1 VKKGYQY
8 QYHFSDKHSSSMYDQ
23 DKRTRKAKTMVAVI
37 KDFLRTEL
45 SSLSLLEIGCS
56 TGILDNYLSEHF
68 GKVVGIDIDE
78 EAIAFANN
86 TFKKDNL
93 EFYVDDAMNLKFVD
107 NLFDVVICAQIYEH
121 MPDAEQ
127 LMSELYRVLKPGG
140 IGYFA
145 AGNRLDI
152 KEHHY
157 NLPFLSV
164 IPRNLAHLY
173 LRIAGKGKFYYE
185 KHLSY
190 WGLKKLV
197 HQFEIHDYTKKII
210 ENTDLFHVYYM
221 LPDGSIKAKTAKFVV
236 NHAYWLCPGYIWL
249 LKKKPRQD

>member
-1 VKKGYQY
+1 MKRGYQY
-8 QYHFSDKHSSSMYDQ
+8 GFSDKHNSSMYDQ
-23 DKRTRKAKTMVAVI
+23 DGRIRKAKTMVAVI
-37 KDFLRTEL
+37 SDFLDTDL

-56 TGILDNYLSEHF
+56 TGIIDNYLSEYF
-68 GKVVGIDIDE
+68 SQVIGTDIDE
-78 EAIAFANN
+78 QAITFANN

-93 EFYVDDAMNLKFVD
+93 KFHIDDAMNLKFPD
-107 NLFDVVICAQIYEH
+107 NSFDVVICAQIYEH

-127 LMSELYRVLKPGG
+127 LMSEIYRVLKPSG
-140 IGYFA
+140 ICYFA

-164 IPRNLAHLY
+164 IPRPLGHIY
-173 LRIAGKGKFYYE
+173 LRLAGKGKFYYE

-197 HQFEIHDYTKKII
+197 YQFEVYDYTKKII
-210 ENTDLFHVYYM
+210 ENADFFQVSYM
-221 LPDGSIKAKTAKFVV
+221 LPDGSVKTKMAKFIV
-236 NHAYWLCPGYIWL
+236 NHIYWLCPGYIWL
-249 LKKKPRQD
+249 LKK

>member
-1 VKKGYQY
+1 MY
-8 QYHFSDKHSSSMYDQ
+8 SRSMYDQ
-23 DKRTRKAKTMVAVI
+23 DERIRKAKTMVAVI
-37 KDFLRTEL
+37 KDFLRSEL

-56 TGILDNYLSEHF
+56 TGIIDNYLSEHF
-68 GKVVGIDIDE
+68 GQVVGIDIDE
-78 EAIAFANN
+78 QAIAFANN

-93 EFYVDDAMNLKFVD
+93 ACYVDDAMNLKFQD

-121 MPDAEQ
+121 MPDAAQ

-140 IGYFA
+140 IAYFA

-173 LRIAGKGKFYYE
+173 LRIAGKGEFYYE

-210 ENTDLFHVYYM
+210 ENTALFQVDYM
-221 LPDGSIKAKTAKFVV
+221 LHDGSIKAKTAKFVV
-236 NHAYWLCPGYIWL
+236 NHAYWLCPAYIWL